1 MFVGTDTIADLL
13 AARTFTQG
21 VFSLAIIATT
31 LWPPTPARMV
41 WAGSLITQF
50 LALLLL
56 NSALQQPDAP
66 VMLAFGLCNAIG
78 IALHLEALGRFSG
91 PRPRRW
97 FTVGPVMALP
107 VGGIALWLSD
117 APVGGWVFALLALQF
132 ALLLAGVLV
141 MGRARSRLPARIML
155 AAGAMVA
162 CLVNGFFALALLLP
176 AAFADLPAA
185 FVMGLGSALAF
196 IILNMGWLS
205 AQKDSAE
212 IALERLAHYDGLT
225 GVLNR
230 RGLALASA
238 RLAQRGKLANQ
249 ALVVIDLDHFKS
261 INDSWGHEG
270 GDRILVQ
277 FGETLQKMLG
287 QGELAARLGGE
298 EFCLLLDEPDAA
310 AAHWRSEALRQRLEE
325 AVLLPDGRALRFSGG
340 IATILAGETSLEPAM
355 RRADAAL
362 YQAKACGR
370 DCSIIAV
377 EPAAPDSVLHAA

>member
-1 MFVGTDTIADLL
+1 M
-13 AARTFTQG
+13 
-21 VFSLAIIATT
+21 
-31 LWPPTPARMV
+31 
-41 WAGSLITQF
+41 
-50 LALLLL
+50 
-56 NSALQQPDAP
+56 
-66 VMLAFGLCNAIG
+66 
-78 IALHLEALGRFSG
+78 
-91 PRPRRW
+91 
-97 FTVGPVMALP
+97 
-107 VGGIALWLSD
+107 
-117 APVGGWVFALLALQF
+117 
-132 ALLLAGVLV
+132 
-141 MGRARSRLPARIML
+141 
-155 AAGAMVA
+155 
-162 CLVNGFFALALLLP
+162 
-176 AAFADLPAA
+176 
-185 FVMGLGSALAF
+185 
-196 IILNMGWLS
+196 
-205 AQKDSAE
+205 
-212 IALERLAHYDGLT
+212 
-225 GVLNR
+225 LNR

-238 RLAQRGKLANQ
+238 RLAQRGKLANH